1 MINKIICRVKGH
13 TLIEAGTCP
22 YTGSTYNLCTRC
34 LIMIPIQLALQINK
48 LKNDEVLERLGSD
61 YDENGIPYWE
71 SK

>member
-1 MINKIICRVKGH
+1 MNENEFD
-13 TLIEAGTCP
+13 IEF
-22 YTGSTYNLCTRC
+22 SLD
-34 LIMIPIQLALQINK
+34 LQINK

>member
-1 MINKIICRVKGH
+1 MENLHGKKIQMNENEFDREFS
-13 TLIEAGTCP
+13 LD
-22 YTGSTYNLCTRC
+22 
-34 LIMIPIQLALQINK
+34 LQINK